1 MELGPEQPRNGAP
14 IAAPRRHSG
23 KATRP
28 QLLTRREL
36 DGRTNAAKYFDQLVV
51 DIENDL
57 AGRDQLSTI
66 ERALIEAF
74 AGASVSLQNLNT
86 KLALGQDIDL
96 SQLSQVVGAMVRVA
110 TRLGLSRRSRAV
122 DGLTLSDLV
131 RLDDADQQRAKAAKA
146 AVEVV
151 VGDEAAP

>member
-1 MELGPEQPRNGAP
+1 MEIGPEQRPNGGP

-36 DGRTNAAKYFDQLVV
+36 DGRTNAAKYFDQLVA

-57 AGRDQLSTI
+57 SGRDQLSTI
-66 ERALIEAF
+66 ERALVEAF

-86 KLALGQDIDL
+86 KLALGQEIDL
-96 SQLSQVVGAMVRVA
+96 SQLAQTVGAMVRVA
-110 TRLGLSRRSRAV
+110 SRLGLPRRSRLVSTPSVADYV
-122 DGLTLSDLV
+122 DHINKE
-131 RLDDADQQRAKAAKA
+131 DA
-146 AVEVV
+146 
-151 VGDEAAP
+151 G